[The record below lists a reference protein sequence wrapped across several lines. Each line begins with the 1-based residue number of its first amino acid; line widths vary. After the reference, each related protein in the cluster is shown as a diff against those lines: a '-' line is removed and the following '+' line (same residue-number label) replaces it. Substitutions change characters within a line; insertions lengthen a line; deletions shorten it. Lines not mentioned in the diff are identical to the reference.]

1 MQTMLELN
9 DDLLNQAKLFAEQK
23 HTTLN
28 SLVEDALSR
37 YMQFLPTKTSSTV
50 LPVYHGEGGLSVAVN
65 NSLTNRA
72 LLDAADQDVA
82 ISL

>member
-23 HTTLN
+23 RTTLN
-28 SLVEDALSR
+28 SLVEEALSR
-37 YMQFLPTKTSSTV
+37 YMQVLPLKTSVTV
-50 LPVYHGEGGLSVAVN
+50 LPVYHGEGGLTEAVD

-72 LLDAADQDVA
+72 LFDAADQDVA
-82 ISL
+82 IS

>member
-1 MQTMLELN
+1 MQTLLELD
-9 DDLLNQAKLFAEQK
+9 DDLLNQARLFAEQK

-37 YMQFLPTKTSSTV
+37 YMQVLPTKKGSTV
-50 LPVYHGEGGLSVAVN
+50 LPVYPGEGGLTVAVN

-72 LLDAADQDVA
+72 LFDAVDQDVA

>member
-1 MQTMLELN
+1 MQTLLELD
-9 DDLLNQAKLFAEQK
+9 DDLLNQARLFAEQK

-37 YMQFLPTKTSSTV
+37 YMQVLPSKKGSTV
-50 LPVYHGEGGLSVAVN
+50 LPVYAGEGGLTVAIN